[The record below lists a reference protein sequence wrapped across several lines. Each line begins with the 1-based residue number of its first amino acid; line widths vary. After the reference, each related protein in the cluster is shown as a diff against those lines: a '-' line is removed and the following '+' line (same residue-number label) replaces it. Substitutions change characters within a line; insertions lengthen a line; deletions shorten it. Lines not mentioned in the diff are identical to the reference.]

1 MRFAQL
7 TRPARAYLLAAYLVA
22 FGLAVL
28 LLPRDAAA
36 LETIVSEMF
45 ATWPLFV
52 ALLLAT
58 TLTHSF
64 PVHTPN
70 RQSYYVSLP
79 FFAAAVL
86 LASPLELLAILVVPN
101 LVEWK
106 RQSRSWV
113 AQAFNVAAY
122 VITGLAAQAAYRRSQ
137 PFGLAELESLVGEGI
152 LLLMGLPLAFLAQ
165 AAPWALLPASAPL
178 LLAHRALEMPH
189 MRAERR
195 HDELTGLF
203 TLAYLLEVCDRELNR
218 ARRFGRPIVVLF
230 LELRDFETISASY
243 GRQACDALVRKAAQA
258 LSDATRE
265 YDVAAHVGG
274 GRFAMLLPEAD
285 AERATTIA
293 RRLQASAATQE
304 VEVPT
309 SLEPL
314 RVSLR
319 VGIAAPESDHDSA
332 RTLVEAAE

>member
-86 LASPLELLAILVVPN
+86 LSSPLELLAILVVPN

-122 VITGLAAQAAYRRSQ
+122 VITGLAAQAAYRGLHPLASN
-137 PFGLAELESLVGEGI
+137 GLALDDGRSV
-152 LLLMGLPLAFLAQ
+152 LA
-165 AAPWALLPASAPL
+165 
-178 LLAHRALEMPH
+178 
-189 MRAERR
+189 
-195 HDELTGLF
+195 
-203 TLAYLLEVCDRELNR
+203 
-218 ARRFGRPIVVLF
+218 
-230 LELRDFETISASY
+230 
-243 GRQACDALVRKAAQA
+243 
-258 LSDATRE
+258 
-265 YDVAAHVGG
+265 
-274 GRFAMLLPEAD
+274 
-285 AERATTIA
+285 
-293 RRLQASAATQE
+293 
-304 VEVPT
+304 
-309 SLEPL
+309 
-314 RVSLR
+314 
-319 VGIAAPESDHDSA
+319 
-332 RTLVEAAE
+332 